1 MSFLYDRTEQLLEDL
16 SNLTIAVIVLLAI
29 ALIFMIKIIFSLD
42 ELNKNIKDIRK
53 ITIKDYNEKHPDDK
67 FREKE
72 PYGGTEYNKMLH

>member
-42 ELNKNIKDIRK
+42 ELNKNIKSMRRIM
-53 ITIKDYNEKHPDDK
+53 IKDYNENHPEDK
-67 FREKE
+67 FREE
-72 PYGGTEYNKMLH
+72 IPYHHT